1 MSLKEKE
8 WSENGMIC
16 VTNKDEMED
25 MNSLNKLESVRHFLE
40 YEKSFFFSEIKNFF
54 LLVKVNSS
62 RNLKGF

>member
-1 MSLKEKE
+1 
-8 WSENGMIC
+8 MIC